1 MDELWRLAVSDF
13 ILLVLYL
20 LGMVDVVVIGGGAAG
35 IFAAIHASERGANV
49 VVLEKSN
56 KLLSKVRISGG
67 GRCNVTHRP
76 MSVNELVKHYPRGG
90 KSLKHLF
97 NQWRCE
103 DTMAWFTERG
113 VPLKIEDDGRVFP
126 VSDDSEDI
134 IAALLKNARNVDIQ
148 IKSAVTDI
156 QPNKSGFSITINN
169 DTTIFARRVIAA
181 AGGSPKRSGLQLW
194 EKLGLPVVDPVP
206 SLFTF
211 NIKHAPLNDLMGLS
225 VQEATV
231 YLPEIKQQ
239 FSGPVL
245 ITHWGLS
252 GPAVL
257 KLSAFAA
264 RELAARQYQY
274 NVRVQW
280 IKDITHEEVLQS
292 FNPNK
297 TTTNNRPESI
307 PKRLWHYLME
317 RADVRPDIPFKA
329 LSKKEQNRMAEIII
343 NDTYNANGKSTYKEE
358 FVTAGGVALEA
369 INLKTMEAKDIP
381 GLYIVGELADID
393 GITGGFNFQAA
404 WATGL
409 IAGSHQ

>member
-1 MDELWRLAVSDF
+1 
-13 ILLVLYL
+13 
-20 LGMVDVVVIGGGAAG
+20 MVDVVVIGGGAAG

>member
-1 MDELWRLAVSDF
+1 
-13 ILLVLYL
+13 
-20 LGMVDVVVIGGGAAG
+20 MVDVVVIGGGAAG
-35 IFAAIHASERGANV
+35 MFAAIQASERGAKV

-67 GRCNVTHRP
+67 GRCNVTHQP

-126 VSDDSEDI
+126 ASDNSEDI
-134 IAALLKNARNVDIQ
+134 IAALLKSAHNVDIRM
-148 IKSAVTDI
+148 KSAVTDI
-156 QPNKSGFSITINN
+156 QHNKNGFSITINN
-169 DTTIFARRVIAA
+169 DKTISARRVIAA

-194 EKLGLPVVDPVP
+194 EKLGLPIVDPVP

-225 VQEATV
+225 VQDATV

-264 RELAARQYQY
+264 RELANRQYQY
-274 NVRVQW
+274 KVRVQW

-292 FNPNK
+292 FNANK
-297 TTTNNRPESI
+297 TMINNRPESI
-307 PKRLWHYLME
+307 PKRLWQYLME
-317 RADVRPDIPFKA
+317 RADMRPDIPFKA

-343 NDTYNANGKSTYKEE
+343 NDTYSANGKSTYKEE
-358 FVTAGGVALEA
+358 FVTAGGIALEA
-369 INLKTMEAKDIP
+369 INLKTMEVKEIP
-381 GLYIVGELADID
+381 GLYIAGELADID

-404 WATGL
+404 WATGV
-409 IAGSHQ
+409 IAGSNQKLK

>member
-1 MDELWRLAVSDF
+1 
-13 ILLVLYL
+13 
-20 LGMVDVVVIGGGAAG
+20 MVDVVVIGGGAAG
-35 IFAAIHASERGANV
+35 MFAAIQASERGAKV

-67 GRCNVTHRP
+67 GRCNVTHQP

-126 VSDDSEDI
+126 ASDNSEDI
-134 IAALLKNARNVDIQ
+134 IAALLKSAHKVDIRM
-148 IKSAVTDI
+148 KSAVTDI
-156 QPNKSGFSITINN
+156 QHNKNGFSITINN
-169 DTTIFARRVIAA
+169 DKTISARRVIAA

-194 EKLGLPVVDPVP
+194 EKLGLPIVDPVP

-225 VQEATV
+225 VQDATV

-264 RELAARQYQY
+264 RELANRQYQY
-274 NVRVQW
+274 KVRVQW

-292 FNPNK
+292 FNANK
-297 TTTNNRPESI
+297 TMINNRPESI
-307 PKRLWHYLME
+307 PKRLWQYLME
-317 RADVRPDIPFKA
+317 RADMRPDIPFKA

-343 NDTYNANGKSTYKEE
+343 NDTYSANGKSTYKEE
-358 FVTAGGVALEA
+358 FVTAGGIALEA
-369 INLKTMEAKDIP
+369 INLKTMEVKEIP
-381 GLYIVGELADID
+381 GLYIAGELADID

-404 WATGL
+404 WASGRV
-409 IAGSHQ
+409 AGKNLSIKH

>member
-1 MDELWRLAVSDF
+1 M
-13 ILLVLYL
+13 
-20 LGMVDVVVIGGGAAG
+20 GMVDVIVIGGGAAG
-35 IFAAIHASERGANV
+35 MFAAIHASKSGK
-49 VVLEKSN
+49 VVLLEKTG

-76 MSVNELVKHYPRGG
+76 MSVTELVKRYPRGG
-90 KSLKHLF
+90 KSLKPLF
-97 NQWRCE
+97 NRWRCE
-103 DTMAWFTERG
+103 DSMKWFTDRG
-113 VPLKIEDDGRVFP
+113 VPLKIEEDGRVFP
-126 VSDDSEDI
+126 VSNDSEDI
-134 IAALLKNARNVDIQ
+134 VRALLGAAKHVDIRL
-148 IKSAVTDI
+148 KKGVTGIRKEKDV
-156 QPNKSGFSITINN
+156 FVVEINN
-169 DTTIFARRVIAA
+169 SETILARQVIAA
-181 AGGSPKRSGLQLW
+181 SGGSPKHGGLAMW
-194 EKLGLPVVDPVP
+194 EKLGLPITSPVP

-211 NIKHAPLNDLMGLS
+211 NIKHSPLNELMGLS

-231 YLPEIKQQ
+231 QLPEFKQQ
-239 FSGPVL
+239 FSGPLL

-274 NVRVQW
+274 KVRVKW
-280 IKDITHEEVLQS
+280 IKDVTHQEVLQR

-307 PKRLWHYLME
+307 PKRLWNYLIE
-317 RADVRPDIPFKA
+317 RANVRPNTAFKEQ
-329 LSKKEQNRMAEIII
+329 SKKEQNRMAEIII
-343 NDTYNANGKSTYKEE
+343 NDTYSAVGKSTFKEE
-358 FVTAGGVALEA
+358 FVTAGGIALEA

-404 WATGL
+404 WASGVA
-409 IAGSHQ
+409 AGINLNT

>member
-1 MDELWRLAVSDF
+1 
-13 ILLVLYL
+13 
-20 LGMVDVVVIGGGAAG
+20 MVDVVVIGGGAAG
-35 IFAAIHASERGANV
+35 IFAAIHASERGAKV
-49 VVLEKSN
+49 VVLEKTS

-126 VSDDSEDI
+126 VSDNSEDI
-134 IAALLKNARNVDIQ
+134 ITALLKSARNVDIRM
-148 IKSAVTDI
+148 KSAVTDI

-194 EKLGLPVVDPVP
+194 EKLGLPIVDPVP

-358 FVTAGGVALEA
+358 FVTAGGIALEA
-369 INLKTMEAKDIP
+369 INLKTMEARDIP

-404 WATGL
+404 WA
-409 IAGSHQ
+409 AGRVAGET